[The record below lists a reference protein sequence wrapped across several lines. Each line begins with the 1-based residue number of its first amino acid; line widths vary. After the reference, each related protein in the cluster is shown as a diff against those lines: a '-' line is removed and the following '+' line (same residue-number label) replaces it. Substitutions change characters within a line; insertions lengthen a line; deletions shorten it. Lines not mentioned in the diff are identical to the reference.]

1 MRDRGVR
8 GVYRGGWVL
17 REDDMVCYC
26 VIIL

>member
-1 MRDRGVR
+1 MGDRGVR
-8 GVYRGGWVL
+8 GMFMGGWVL